1 MRTSLSHFVHQF
13 CKILAS
19 IPNKKAFLK
28 TDIQRQMIGSE
39 LGTNARSITITKE
52 QFCKTKGEFL
62 PDQDRCS
69 CERYPRRSLHL
80 SGHQL
85 CPLETLPL
93 RSRSDLVGNQIFG
106 KLRVLPRPL
115 GDDRLS
121 LFLQITTTPGRP
133 CKYRKSHSENSA
145 CKTHQTMSSNSKLE
159 LPPPIQ
165 NRNARNEEEQKRDDK
180 KNQNQKEKDL
190 LLLQIIVLQSVSAKI
205 GTFFHTAAKAN

>member
-1 MRTSLSHFVHQF
+1 MQGKKTRMRTRSWSLSHFVHQF

-28 TDIQRQMIGSE
+28 TDIQRQTIGSE
-39 LGTNARSITITKE
+39 LGTNARSITMTKE

-85 CPLETLPL
+85 SPLGTLPL
-93 RSRSDLVGNQIFG
+93 RSRSDLVGNQLLG
-106 KLRVLPRPL
+106 KIRVLPRPL

-133 CKYRKSHSENSA
+133 CKYRKSHSENLAS
-145 CKTHQTMSSNSKLE
+145 KTHQTMSSNSKLE

-165 NRNARNEEEQKRDDK
+165 NRNARNKAEQTRDDK
-180 KNQNQKEKDL
+180 EPEPKRKRTYCYYK
-190 LLLQIIVLQSVSAKI
+190 
-205 GTFFHTAAKAN
+205 